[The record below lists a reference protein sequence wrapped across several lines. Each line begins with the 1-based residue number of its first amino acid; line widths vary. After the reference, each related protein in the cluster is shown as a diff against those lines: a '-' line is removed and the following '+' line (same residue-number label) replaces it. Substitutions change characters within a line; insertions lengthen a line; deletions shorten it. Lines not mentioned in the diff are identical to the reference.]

1 MLELD
6 ARLLRDF
13 VQTPSSRGPSKI
25 AGGGR
30 TPDRSPRDPTRRPD
44 AANGFENLGFDFS
57 SQTLELR
64 FRGGTSRTF
73 ARTMPKSD
81 RRDRWDRVEL
91 PNVVKMRYGNSS
103 VES

>member
-25 AGGGR
+25 AGAGR

-64 FRGGTSRTF
+64 FRGAHP
-73 ARTMPKSD
+73 ARLQEQCQNQIDETAGI
-81 RRDRWDRVEL
+81 E
-91 PNVVKMRYGNSS
+91 
-103 VES
+103 